1 MAHFTIDDTSAYYM
15 TISVHELQYDF
26 YSRYYT
32 KLVVS
37 YWYGKNSAG
46 HDVYKDIHE
55 EYAPDENEGNRNISF
70 TFPIDGDLFPGG
82 TYRIRVTA
90 FVPTSDGGET
100 LWAVYYIDEEGN
112 LETEAYI
119 TIPEHYIPEVE
130 YWSWDISNG
139 NASEEQTLKA
149 YNAIKP
155 YGATIDRDTR
165 NFSFLVW
172 NDIVQKV
179 VDLGLAIKGDYFDW
193 DKTFVN
199 YAGTKMRERDTT
211 LTAERFN
218 SLLYNIELFGKRLG
232 VGTIPT
238 DIPYPVETGDIV
250 LGEYFLTLTN
260 YINDCIEAYNKL

>member
-1 MAHFTIDDTSAYYM
+1 M

-26 YSRYYT
+26 YSTFYT

-112 LETEAYI
+112 LETDAYV
-119 TIPEHYIPEVE
+119 TIPEYYVPEIE
-130 YWSWDISNG
+130 CWSWDISNG
-139 NASEEQTLKA
+139 NASEEETITA

-155 YGATIDRDTR
+155 YGATLDRDTR
-165 NFSFLVW
+165 NFSYLVW
-172 NDIVQKV
+172 NDMVEKV
-179 VDLGLAIKGDYFDW
+179 IDLGNIIDGEYVDW
-193 DKTFVN
+193 DDTHAS
-199 YAGTKMRERDTT
+199 YSGAKMKPKDKT

-218 SLLYNIELFGKRLG
+218 SLRINCELYGERLG
-232 VGTIPT
+232 VGTISYS
-238 DIPYPVETGDIV
+238 DIPYPVEQGDIV
-250 LGEYFLTLTN
+250 LGEYFITLTN
-260 YINDCIEAYNKL
+260 YTNDCIQAYNEL